1 MKTVIAIIKSIYNL
15 MALRLH
21 FPKKYLEKNVCMKDG
36 TKFLIFRHMN
46 LKKNQQSKIG
56 SILIIRFK
64 FKRFGHKINI
74 IMSKI
79 PILAIAG
86 FPGFRDKL
94 WMIDWK
100 KGYWQG
106 IYQMDD
112 VDAIEEYE
120 KSFVLKMM
128 NKRSIGET
136 ISYRIIPG
144 KNINDYLQSILFNV
158 TQDIL

>member
-1 MKTVIAIIKSIYNL
+1 
-15 MALRLH
+15 
-21 FPKKYLEKNVCMKDG
+21 MKDG

-46 LKKNQQSKIG
+46 LKNNLQSKTG

-64 FKRFGHKINI
+64 FKRFGHKMNI
-74 IMSKI
+74 RMSKI

-100 KGYWQG
+100 TGYWQG

-112 VDAIEEYE
+112 VDAIEEYK
-120 KSFVLKMM
+120 KSFVLRMM
-128 NKRSIGET
+128 NKRSISET
-136 ISYRIIPG
+136 ISYRMIPD
-144 KNINDYLQSILFNV
+144 KNINDYLQSILLNV
-158 TQDIL
+158 THNISEECL